1 MKIAAWNLNNRVGK
15 VPFRLEAA
23 AAAIAID
30 ADIYVFN
37 EYYPQSQGQAFR
49 AELERAGWV
58 HQALSVETAEKT
70 NRVLIASRLPIAPL
84 PLRMP
89 SFDQQ
94 FQANLVGVKILNC
107 DISLLGLRMPW
118 YKSNGLVT
126 KAWDWLE
133 ETASELISQQSIIIG
148 DLNASEQSKTGRGG
162 EHLRRIIQ
170 SGWQKANP
178 NGASYYSKNGKTSTI
193 DHLLTSKSCF
203 VESTEYLIKVNQH
216 QLAAHAGA
224 ISDHA
229 LLLAIVTT
237 NQV

>member
-118 YKSNGLVT
+118 YKSKALVT
-126 KAWDWLE
+126 CAWDWVE
-133 ETASELISQQSIIIG
+133 ETAASLIAQPSIIIG
-148 DLNASEQSKTGRGG
+148 DLNATEQSSAGRGG
-162 EHLRRIIQ
+162 EHFRRIIQ
-170 SGWQKANP
+170 FGWQRATP
-178 NGASYYSKNGKTSTI
+178 SGSSYFGRDGKTSTI
-193 DHLLTSKSCF
+193 DHLLTTNECL
-203 VESTEYLIKVNQH
+203 VESSQYITQINEYNV
-216 QLAAHAGA
+216 AGQKGG

-229 LLLAIVTT
+229 ILIGKIKINL
-237 NQV
+237 